1 MSEPT
6 LSKNT
11 PRQIGPLGTAA
22 RICVGTALLIAG
34 LLASPSGIEL
44 LAGFVLLPAAEFV
57 ILAALR
63 PPGSEPLRIY
73 GLVGYGL
80 NYGLGA
86 VLFLTWT
93 TPALLFIGASV
104 LLAVVKGYAGCE
116 MSALS
121 NVLRRRDDQIACA
134 VFSPIDALETRAH

>member
-6 LSKNT
+6 LSRNT
-11 PRQIGPLGTAA
+11 SRQIGPLGTAA

-34 LLASPSGIEL
+34 LLASPSCIEL
-44 LAGFVLLPAAEFV
+44 LAGFVLLPAAELV

-73 GLVGYGL
+73 GMVGYGL

-86 VLFLTWT
+86 LLFLTWT
-93 TPALLFIGASV
+93 TPALLFLGASV
-104 LLAVVKGYAGCE
+104 LLAVAKGYAGCE
-116 MSALS
+116 MFALS
-121 NVLRRRDDQIACA
+121 NVVRRRDDQIACA
-134 VFSPIDALETRAH
+134 VFSPIDALETRAR